1 MLLDRDESNSMM
13 VLLVDDSPGD
23 IRLTQEA
30 FRSANDEIELHAVS
44 DGVEAMQYLRR
55 EGPSADAR
63 RPDLILLDLNMPRM
77 DGRQVL
83 AAIKA
88 DEELKAIPTLILTTS
103 NAETDIV
110 ASYQLHANCY
120 LRKPVDLE
128 EFEDLVESIND
139 FWFWKKVKTM
149 LVKGGKPIAM
159 TVLLV
164 EDNPGDVLLTREA
177 FREISA
183 SIMMHVASDGAAA
196 LSFLRQEGVYAQA
209 PRPDLILLD
218 LHLPKLSGQE
228 VLAAIKANPDLKSIP
243 TLILSSSTA
252 EADILRS
259 YELHANCFMSKPVQR
274 DTFGALVASINDFW
288 LTKVRLARKV
298 TDG

>member
-1 MLLDRDESNSMM
+1 MLLERDDASSML

-30 FRSANDEIELHAVS
+30 FRGANEEIELHSVN
-44 DGVEAMQYLRR
+44 DGVEAMRFLRR
-55 EGPSADAR
+55 QGEDAGAR

-88 DEELKAIPTLILTTS
+88 DNELKAIPTLILTTS
-103 NAETDIV
+103 DAETDIV

-128 EFEDLVESIND
+128 EFEGLVESIND
-139 FWFWKKVKTM
+139 FWFWKKVRTM
-149 LVKGGKPIAM
+149 LIKGGKPIAM

-164 EDNPGDVLLTREA
+164 EDNLGDALLTREA
-177 FREISA
+177 FREIST
-183 SIMMHVASDGAAA
+183 SIMMHVATDGASAM
-196 LSFLRQEGVYAQA
+196 SFLARQGVYAQA

-218 LHLPKLSGQE
+218 LHLPKVSGQE
-228 VLAAIKANPDLKSIP
+228 VLGMIKADPALKSIP
-243 TLILSSSTA
+243 TLILTASTE
-252 EADILRS
+252 EADVLRS
-259 YELHANCFMSKPVQR
+259 YELHANCFMSKPVQS

-288 LTKVRLARKV
+288 LTKVRLAREV
-298 TDG
+298 VSW

>member
-1 MLLDRDESNSMM
+1 MLLERDDASSML

-30 FRSANDEIELHAVS
+30 FRSANDEIELHAVN
-44 DGVEAMQYLRR
+44 DGVEAMRFLRR
-55 EGPSADAR
+55 QGEDAGAR

-77 DGRQVL
+77 DGREVL

-88 DEELKAIPTLILTTS
+88 DNDLKAIPTLILTTS

-120 LRKPVDLE
+120 LRKPVDLD
-128 EFEDLVESIND
+128 EFEGLVESIND
-139 FWFWKKVKTM
+139 FWFWKKVRTM

-164 EDNPGDVLLTREA
+164 EDNPGDALLTREA
-177 FREISA
+177 FRDIST
-183 SIMMHVASDGAAA
+183 SIMMHVAADGLAAM
-196 LSFLRQEGVYAQA
+196 SFLRREGVYAQA

-218 LHLPKLSGQE
+218 LNLPKVSGQE
-228 VLAAIKANPDLKSIP
+228 VLAMIKADPTLKAIP
-243 TLILSSSTA
+243 TLILTASTA
-252 EADILRS
+252 EADVMRA
-259 YELHANCFMSKPVQR
+259 YELHANCFMSKPVQS
-274 DTFGALVASINDFW
+274 DTFGALVESINDFW
-288 LTKVRLARKV
+288 LTRVRLSREVADR
-298 TDG
+298 